1 MTKKEYCL
9 NNPAVAYYS
18 GFAGLEIHGIE
29 YGINDYLLCVSGAW
43 GAKSKQTPHRLKI
56 YYDNNG
62 GFVRLHEYKVPM
74 NECIRM
80 GV

>member
-1 MTKKEYCL
+1 MTSKEYCL
-9 NNPAVAYYS
+9 QNPAVAYYS
-18 GFAGLEIHGIE
+18 GFSGLEIHGIE

-62 GFVRLHEYKVPM
+62 DFISLQGYKVPM
-74 NECIRM
+74 NEFIRM

>member
-1 MTKKEYCL
+1 MKKADIL
-9 NNPAVAYYS
+9 NMKSIAYYS
-18 GFAGLEIHGIE
+18 GFTGLEIKAVE

-43 GAKSKQTPHRLKI
+43 GAKSKQKPHKLKI
-56 YYDNNG
+56 CYDNNG
-62 GFVRLHEYKVPM
+62 GFVRLHGYKVPM